1 MKQSITNEQVLD
13 AVYDLADICGMRID
27 EFVNH
32 LEEEYGDPEFDTEGL
47 PEEIVEELQNA
58 KTLRK
63 ESRDAKRQKDK
74 ETALQSEIEAF
85 HTFFPEV
92 KADDIPAEVWDDVAS
107 GTDLLHAYTFWHM
120 TEQQKG
126 GHAEEVNKETAFRSA
141 SVKNGGSTEPSFS
154 REEVEKMSPKEV
166 SKNFKNILHSMKN
179 WKY

>member
-27 EFVNH
+27 EFVTH
-32 LEEEYGDPEFDTEGL
+32 LQEEYGDPEFDTEGL
-47 PEEIVEELQNA
+47 PEEVVEELQNA
-58 KTLRK
+58 KALRK
-63 ESRDAKRQKDK
+63 ESRAAKRKKDK

-85 HTFFPEV
+85 HVQFPEV
-92 KADDIPAEVWDDVAS
+92 KADDIPADVWDDVSS
-107 GTDLLHAYTFWHM
+107 GTDLLHAYALWYLTDRH
-120 TEQQKG
+120 KDD
-126 GHAEEVNKETAFRSA
+126 HAEEVNKETAFRSA